1 MYIKSIF
8 KVEDDYKE
16 DKEYK
21 RFLKESVSF
30 DLRRVSKLNLL
41 AIYGA
46 VNCLKNINYDKNLSI
61 YTSTNNGNIEETYKV
76 LNELKDANPIMPFDF
91 LNINTNNTGF
101 YISKAINSKGNN
113 YTISS
118 NELSFEKTLQTIF
131 FEYKSNY
138 ANSFLIGYIDESL
151 KNIPQS
157 QLKNIQKDSL
167 LLKDNSSW
175 LYIDSVKDNC
185 IAKLELV
192 EYFQNLSDLNNF
204 LNSIHFDMVALNK
217 FAQNQIEDLNIRSSL
232 VKNFEN
238 LSSISDIIDMLNS
251 DFNNSIFISIDEN
264 NRAYLIN
271 FIK

>member
-131 FEYKSNY
+131 
-138 ANSFLIGYIDESL
+138 
-151 KNIPQS
+151 
-157 QLKNIQKDSL
+157 
-167 LLKDNSSW
+167 
-175 LYIDSVKDNC
+175 
-185 IAKLELV
+185 
-192 EYFQNLSDLNNF
+192 
-204 LNSIHFDMVALNK
+204 
-217 FAQNQIEDLNIRSSL
+217 LNIK
-232 VKNFEN
+232 VTMQIVF
-238 LSSISDIIDMLNS
+238 
-251 DFNNSIFISIDEN
+251 
-264 NRAYLIN
+264 
-271 FIK
+271 